1 MNLFAPNV
9 CDGYKVGHRPMFPEG
24 SRFTYGNLTARVD
37 RLFLKSVSCSVMW
50 DHKIVWFGLQGVL
63 QELKEL
69 WDKSF
74 FQKPKEEVIHRY
86 KRRMD
91 NYLGAGKVDVS
102 GMEALHDLGYL
113 PIEVL
118 ALPEGSRVNMNVP
131 LYVIANT
138 DERFFWFTNYLETSM
153 SNLIWK
159 MVTNA
164 TIAYEYRRV
173 LQMWARHTG
182 APKEF
187 VDVQGHDFSYR
198 GVGGPED
205 GCRSGSAHLVAFC
218 GTDTIPAIDY
228 VEDYYKANVE
238 REFVGCSIPAT
249 EHAVATANILT
260 NLHRMLESRR
270 DEGLPELT
278 PAEYAVARLNA
289 ERDFVRRLITEVY
302 PDGAV
307 ALVCDSFDFWG
318 VVTNVIPSLKE
329 EIMSRAQDSLG
340 LAKVVV
346 RPDSGD
352 PVEIICGVEVHTVE
366 EATKLMCP
374 PTRGGARPKVV
385 FFRTDA
391 GEVFKAVDIIGR
403 NYIRTWA
410 DLDTEIAT
418 KASAEALNAWMDL
431 TKTTRAL
438 NAERMSDSDHSPVKP
453 MMRGFLMSIGVAM
466 EEERAGTFQYGYQI
480 LPHTLSAEE
489 RGAVECLWETFGG
502 NINAA
507 GFAELDSHIGLIY
520 GDSITVQ
527 RTQEIMRR
535 LAAKG
540 FASSNVVLGIG
551 SYTYQYNTRDTF
563 GQAIKATAIQVGND
577 QIDLFKAPAT
587 EGETA
592 KKSAKGFLR
601 VELDEND
608 DFILAQEQEMSFDDL
623 ARHSGELR
631 RVFRNGAFTSRVT
644 LGEIRERLQGATH

>member
-1 MNLFAPNV
+1 MELFAPNV
-9 CDGYKVGHRPMFPEG
+9 ADGYKVGHRPMFPEG
-24 SRFTYGNLTARVD
+24 ARRTYGNLTARAD
-37 RLFLKSVSCSVMW
+37 RLFEKSVSCSVLW
-50 DHKIVWFGLQGVL
+50 DHKVVWFGIQGVL
-63 QELKEL
+63 QELNEM
-69 WDKSF
+69 WQRSF
-74 FQKPKEEVIHRY
+74 FSKPKAEVIKRY

-91 NYLGAGKVDVS
+91 NYLGKDKVSVD

-138 DERFFWFTNYLETSM
+138 DDRFYWFTNYLETSM

-205 GCRSGSAHLVAFC
+205 GCRSSSGHLVAFC
-218 GTDTIPAIDY
+218 GTDTIPSIDY
-228 VEDYYKANVE
+228 VEDYYGANVE
-238 REFVGCSIPAT
+238 REFVACSLPAT

-270 DEGLPELT
+270 DEGLPDLT
-278 PAEYAVARLNA
+278 PAEFAVARLNA
-289 ERDFVRRLITEVY
+289 ERAFVKRLITEVY
-302 PDGAV
+302 PDGGIS
-307 ALVCDSFDFWG
+307 LVCDSFNFWG
-318 VVTNVIPSLKE
+318 VVTEVIPSLKE
-329 EIMSRAQDSLG
+329 EIMARPQDSLG

-352 PVEIICGVEVHTVE
+352 PVEIICGVEIFSSE
-366 EATKLMCP
+366 EAGKLMCP
-374 PTRGGARPKVV
+374 PSRTGERRKVL
-385 FFRTDA
+385 FYRDKDGQIWKATDDL
-391 GEVFKAVDIIGR
+391 GK
-403 NYIRTWA
+403 NHNRTWE

-418 KASAEALNAWMDL
+418 KASAESVNAWMEL
-431 TKTTRAL
+431 TAGARKIFP
-438 NAERMSDSDHSPVKP
+438 ERLYLDAQAPIKP
-453 MMRGFLMSIGVAM
+453 MIYGFLLSLGIKL
-466 EEERAGTFQYGYQI
+466 EEDRTGLFQYGYLI
-480 LPHTLSAEE
+480 VPHTLSAEE

-502 NINAA
+502 ITNKA
-507 GFAELDSHIGLIY
+507 GYKELDSHIGLIY

-535 LAAKG
+535 LAKKG

-563 GQAIKATAIQVGND
+563 GQAIKATAILVDDD
-577 QIDLFKAPAT
+577 QIDLYKAPAT

-601 VELDEND
+601 VERQGE

-623 ARHSGELR
+623 GRTSGELR
-631 RVFRNGAFTSRVT
+631 RIFRNGDFTVRTT
-644 LGEIRERLQGATH
+644 LNEVRQLLGGATY